1 MQQTANYQLNQWDG
15 EDRIMRVDFNS
26 DNAKIEAA
34 LSGKF
39 GPFEIIKSVYYAYM
53 IMKREIV
60 SHSIFQK

>member
-34 LSGKF
+34 LADHAAALSRLGNCKIEY
-39 GPFEIIKSVYYAYM
+39 GSYTGTGLCGSTETA
-53 IMKREIV
+53 
-60 SHSIFQK
+60 